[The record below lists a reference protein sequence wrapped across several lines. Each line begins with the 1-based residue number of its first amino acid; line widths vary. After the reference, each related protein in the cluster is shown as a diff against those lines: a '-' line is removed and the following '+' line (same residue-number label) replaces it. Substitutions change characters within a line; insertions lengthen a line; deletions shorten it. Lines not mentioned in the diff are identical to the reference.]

1 MDNGKGPPPRSCAN
15 AATLKKLVLNGV
27 ISHHNTVGIVTEAYI
42 SGTPHVEMLATINEA
57 PSFPSDRSIDLDGEQ
72 HGPIGLVLA
81 ERLGVEGRNRYG
93 SAVDE
98 R

>member
-1 MDNGKGPPPRSCAN
+1 MLRGPHHVHALN
-15 AATLKKLVLNGV
+15 TATLKKLVLDGV
-27 ISHHNTVGIVTEAYI
+27 ISHHNTVGLVTKTYI

-57 PSFPSDRSIDLDGEQ
+57 PNFPSDRSIDLDGEQ

-81 ERLGVEGRNRYG
+81 ERQGVEGRNRYG
-93 SAVDE
+93 SAVDD